1 MERINFTYMFTDE
14 NGEERMISASKC
26 DKNNEGIRDY
36 EVCEMFEDFMRA
48 VGFSENNVL
57 KYFQE

>member
-1 MERINFTYMFTDE
+1 MERISFTYSFTDE
-14 NGEERMISASKC
+14 DGEEHMISASKR